1 MPKPKENNITEDI
14 KPSVGHIPKSSPL
27 APPNEGKNT
36 FKVELLVG
44 EDRKLMLP
52 FCQKHH
58 HSRKM
63 STDSYIAS
71 PGLEFCIRVTFS
83 KPGTHGNLYGGRVYI
98 DSIRDDEDYNP
109 NPEPYDE
116 WSENPSKDHK
126 ASSNLKVDTSQA
138 DHYFWLGPGQTTHY
152 IEGFYKSPSES
163 QKFMFAQ
170 PSKKRIKV
178 GGGGQAKLA
187 KEIESI
193 GMIRVMFCS
202 VEKIVTTNLSNHRR
216 KKSADPEA
224 ADIHPNLDHKIKI
237 VTKPAS
243 VVRDGQDP
251 GTKKAILKKHIIFE
265 RRLKY
270 NAYEGYERKGNVGT
284 ITSSPDYF
292 KGMTLNVLQQL
303 NVRKQ
308 AINTFLRSVKNERF
322 DLTQKNII
330 DIIDIVEE
338 GVNNPRDV
346 AGTSQDTTN
355 DFVRVEDLVHFIC
368 KSLSP
373 AGSYIICVGRSK
385 EPDNYGEK
393 IIQDLDAKKNKRFLD
408 YATEEKGLVNYFK
421 SDPEDYDLEQDGIDP
436 KRNPKENFKV
446 RFRVFDLSSDSD
458 SSDSF

>member
-1 MPKPKENNITEDI
+1 
-14 KPSVGHIPKSSPL
+14 
-27 APPNEGKNT
+27 
-36 FKVELLVG
+36 
-44 EDRKLMLP
+44 
-52 FCQKHH
+52 
-58 HSRKM
+58 
-63 STDSYIAS
+63 
-71 PGLEFCIRVTFS
+71 
-83 KPGTHGNLYGGRVYI
+83 
-98 DSIRDDEDYNP
+98 
-109 NPEPYDE
+109 
-116 WSENPSKDHK
+116 
-126 ASSNLKVDTSQA
+126 
-138 DHYFWLGPGQTTHY
+138 
-152 IEGFYKSPSES
+152 
-163 QKFMFAQ
+163 
-170 PSKKRIKV
+170 
-178 GGGGQAKLA
+178 
-187 KEIESI
+187 
-193 GMIRVMFCS
+193 MIRVMFCS

-330 DIIDIVEE
+330 DIVEE

-408 YATEEKGLVNYFK
+408 YATKEKGLVNYFK